1 MLVLTR
7 KPGESIIID
16 GRIIV
21 KVVRLDGDA
30 VRIGI
35 EAPADVL
42 IHRQEIYEEIQ
53 QSNQEALTK
62 TRPNVPRLSAPLRPA
77 SAGPAVPSASA
88 PLQP

>member
-35 EAPADVL
+35 EAPPDVL
-42 IHRQEIYEEIQ
+42 IHRQEIYQEIQ

-62 TRPNVPRLSAPLRPA
+62 TRAAVPRLSPPVRPP
-77 SAGPAVPSASA
+77 SPGGAVSPSTNISK
-88 PLQP
+88 P

>member
-21 KVVRLDGDA
+21 KIVRLDGDA

-35 EAPADVL
+35 EAPADVP

-53 QSNQEALTK
+53 QSNQEALTRTRTAVPK
-62 TRPNVPRLSAPLRPA
+62 LSPQPQSRPNAEK
-77 SAGPAVPSASA
+77 
-88 PLQP
+88 

>member
-42 IHRQEIYEEIQ
+42 IHRQEIYQEIQ

-62 TRPNVPRLSAPLRPA
+62 TRIALPRLSPP
-77 SAGPAVPSASA
+77 VPPTPPSSA
-88 PLQP
+88 PLS